1 METYLR
7 LLKYVKPYRLRLFVA
22 MLAMGIVAASTS
34 GPAWLA
40 KDVFDRIFVS
50 ADKIDRRMLFVLP
63 AALIAIFAIK
73 GVFFYLQA
81 ILMGTIGHG
90 IIKDLRDELYTK
102 YMALSLRYFTDRS
115 TAELMS
121 RVTND
126 VKLIEGAVTRAI
138 TGLLQHSLSAIALL
152 AVVFYTNW
160 KLAIIASV
168 VFPIAVYPVAA
179 LAKKLKKYS
188 TKSQEKMSNLN
199 TILMESFTGIRIVQ
213 AFRMERFEIKRFKE
227 ETGRLYDLEIKQVKV
242 SSIPRPLMEVF
253 GATGAGV
260 AVYVGGLIIL
270 KGSMTPGDLAR
281 FLTAVFLLFDPVRQ
295 LNGLNQAIM
304 QGIAA
309 ADRVFEV
316 LDSETDIVEKQ
327 DAIELPPLKE
337 IIEFRDVGFH
347 YEQTPVISKLNLS
360 LAKGKILAIV
370 GSSGGGKTTMVNLLP
385 RFYDVTEGAILFD
398 GIDIR
403 DVTLNSL
410 RAQIAIVTQQTILF
424 NDSVRNNISYGMP
437 DLPQEEVIAAARAA
451 FAHEFIEQLPEGYDT
466 VIGEKGV
473 RLSGGQ
479 CQRLSIARA
488 LLKNAPILVL
498 DEATSALDTE
508 SEKQV
513 QRAIDRL
520 MEGRTSFVIAHRL
533 STILHADRIIVLSG
547 GKIVESGTHHQ
558 LYDQNGEYRRLYDLQ
573 FVDNDGRSPAE
584 SATES

>member
-1 METYLR
+1 MQTYLR
-7 LLKYVKPYRLRLFVA
+7 LLRYVKPYKFKLFIA
-22 MLAMGIVAASTS
+22 MIAMGIVAVSTS

-50 ADKIDRRMLFVLP
+50 AENIDPFMLLVLP
-63 AALIAIFAIK
+63 GALILIFSIK
-73 GVFFYLQA
+73 GAFYYLQA

-102 YMALSLRYFTDRS
+102 YMDLSLRYFTDRS

-152 AVVFYTNW
+152 AVIFYTNW

-168 VFPIAVYPVAA
+168 VFPIAVYPVAF
-179 LAKKLKKYS
+179 LAKRLKKYS

-199 TILMESFTGIRIVQ
+199 TLLMESFTGIRIVQ
-213 AFRMERFEIKRFKE
+213 AFRRQKFEVDRFEK
-227 ETGRLYDLEIKQVKV
+227 ETGRLYDLEISQVKV
-242 SSIPRPLMEVF
+242 SAIPRPLMEVF
-253 GATGAGV
+253 GAIGGGA
-260 AVYVGGLIIL
+260 AIYVGGLIIM

-309 ADRVFEV
+309 AERVFEV
-316 LDSETDIVEKQ
+316 LDTVSDITEKE
-327 DAIELPPLKE
+327 DAIEMSPLKE
-337 IIEFRDVGFH
+337 VIEFRDVSFS
-347 YEQTPVISKLNLS
+347 YDEAPVITKLDLS
-360 LAKGKILAIV
+360 LNKGKILAIV
-370 GSSGGGKTTMVNLLP
+370 GSSGGGKTTLVNLLP
-385 RFYDVTEGAILFD
+385 RFYDVTEGSILFD
-398 GIDIR
+398 GVDIR
-403 DVTLNSL
+403 DASLNSL

-424 NDSVRNNISYGMP
+424 NDTVRNNISYGLP
-437 DLPQEEVIAAARAA
+437 DLPQEEVVGAARAA
-451 FAHEFIEQLPEGYDT
+451 FAHEFIEQLPEGYET
-466 VIGEKGV
+466 IIGEKGV

-488 LLKNAPILVL
+488 LLKNAPILIL

-513 QRAIDRL
+513 QRAINRL

-547 GKIVESGTHHQ
+547 GHIVESGTHQ
-558 LYDQNGEYRRLYDLQ
+558 ELYKNNGEYRRLYDLQ
-573 FVDNDGRSPAE
+573 FVDSEGNALASH
-584 SATES
+584 ATES